1 MVPVKHKCAFEDVQF
16 AYRKKHGARD
26 AILYYALSWISGLNQ
41 GFNIGMYCSD
51 VQGAFD
57 KVDAELLICKLA
69 SFNFESC
76 ILAVVSSWLR
86 DRSAFV
92 SVNGKRSHHIRLRD
106 MVFQGTVWGPLLWN
120 AFFWECGFAIRT

>member
-1 MVPVKHKCAFEDVQF
+1 M
-16 AYRKKHGARD
+16 
-26 AILYYALSWISGLNQ
+26 YYALSWISGLNQ

-57 KVDAELLICKLA
+57 KIDAELLICKLA
-69 SFNFESC
+69 SFHIESC

-92 SVNGKRSHHIRLRD
+92 IVNGKRSHPI
-106 MVFQGTVWGPLLWN
+106 
-120 AFFWECGFAIRT
+120 

>member
-1 MVPVKHKCAFEDVQF
+1 MVERFLNPWLSHRLEQFAFGEAQF

-26 AILYYALSWISGLNQ
+26 AILYYALSWISGLNR

-57 KVDAELLICKLA
+57 KVDAKLLIYKLA

-76 ILAVVSSWLR
+76 ILAVVNS
-86 DRSAFV
+86 
-92 SVNGKRSHHIRLRD
+92 
-106 MVFQGTVWGPLLWN
+106 
-120 AFFWECGFAIRT
+120 